1 MDAMKDLRAFIFIIM
16 ILAFVWLFT
25 GGPLRPSSKSGWF
38 LNKPQQKAA
47 QEAKKQTE
55 EILETKSSVS
65 SKEAAQN
72 FSSKQ
77 SSSAS
82 SPLPY
87 LRGDDG
93 RPQPSSSSGSGVSYG
108 DEKINNSASVVLAA
122 SKQSSSTKSKVQSL
136 PDGRAGSSSQSS
148 VKPDFATLKTRRA
161 KETKPDEEYLEIK
174 ADKKNKSP
182 MKITGWKL
190 KGKTG
195 LDVVIGKGA
204 SYIYASAASQP
215 QEDIYLKPGE
225 KAVIVTGKSPLGTS
239 FKLNKCAGYF
249 EQFREFTP
257 ELDTECPLL
266 RDEEPPSSLINNDQ
280 CLDYIDRVSSC
291 QTVVSIPYKYSSKL
305 SSSCQ
310 DYVLQNANYKT
321 CLEEHKDDSDF
332 YLPEWR
338 VYLERSEELWE
349 KKRETI
355 TLYDD
360 KNNIIDSKSY

>member
-1 MDAMKDLRAFIFIIM
+1 MDAMKDLRAFIFIII

-47 QEAKKQTE
+47 QETKKQTE
-55 EILETKSSVS
+55 EILGTKSSDP

-72 FSSKQ
+72 FSSRQ
-77 SSSAS
+77 SSSA
-82 SPLPY
+82 
-87 LRGDDG
+87 
-93 RPQPSSSSGSGVSYG
+93 
-108 DEKINNSASVVLAA
+108 
-122 SKQSSSTKSKVQSL
+122 KSKVQS
-136 PDGRAGSSSQSS
+136 SSSQSS
-148 VKPDFATLKTRRA
+148 VRPDFATLKKRRA
-161 KETKPDEEYLEIK
+161 KETNPDEEYLEIK
-174 ADKKNKSP
+174 ADKKNKSSL
-182 MKITGWKL
+182 KITGWKL

-225 KAVIVTGKSPLGTS
+225 KAVIVTGKSSLGTS
-239 FKLNKCAGYF
+239 FKMNKCVGYF
-249 EQFREFTP
+249 EQFHEFTP

-266 RDEEPPSSLINNDQ
+266 RDDEPPANLINNDQ

-291 QTVVSIPYKYSSKL
+291 QTVVSIPYKYSIKL
-305 SSSCQ
+305 SSSCH
-310 DYVLQNANYKT
+310 DYITQNANYKT
-321 CLEEHKDDSDF
+321 CLEKHKDDSDF

-338 VYLERSEELWE
+338 IYLDRSEELWK

-355 TLYDD
+355 TLYDG

>member
-1 MDAMKDLRAFIFIIM
+1 MDAMKDLRAFILIIVV
-16 ILAFVWLFT
+16 LAFVWLFT

-38 LNKPQQKAA
+38 LNKPQQKAT
-47 QEAKKQTE
+47 QETKKQTE
-55 EILETKSSVS
+55 EILGTKSSAS
-65 SKEAAQN
+65 SKKAAPN
-72 FSSKQ
+72 SSSKQ
-77 SSSAS
+77 ASSIS

-87 LRGDDG
+87 FRGDDG
-93 RPQPSSSSGSGVSYG
+93 RPQPSSSSRSGVSYG
-108 DEKINNSASVVLAA
+108 DEKIGASASVLLAV
-122 SKQSSSTKSKVQSL
+122 SGKSSSAKSKVQS
-136 PDGRAGSSSQSS
+136 SSSQSS
-148 VKPDFATLKTRRA
+148 VRPDFATLKARRT
-161 KETKPDEEYLEIK
+161 KETNPDEEYLEIK

-225 KAVIVTGKSPLGTS
+225 KAVIVTGKSSLGTS
-239 FKLNKCAGYF
+239 FKMNKCAGYF
-249 EQFREFTP
+249 EQFHEFTP

-266 RDEEPPSSLINNDQ
+266 RDEEPPANLVNNDQ
-280 CLDYIDRVSSC
+280 CMDYIDRVSSC

-310 DYVLQNANYKT
+310 EYVMQNANYKT
-321 CLEEHKDDSDF
+321 CLEKHKDDSDF

-338 VYLERSEELWE
+338 VYLERNEELWK

-355 TLYDD
+355 TIYDD

>member
-1 MDAMKDLRAFIFIIM
+1 MDAMKDLRAFVFIII

-47 QEAKKQTE
+47 QETKKQTE
-55 EILETKSSVS
+55 EILGTKSSDP

-72 FSSKQ
+72 FSSRQ
-77 SSSAS
+77 SSSA
-82 SPLPY
+82 
-87 LRGDDG
+87 
-93 RPQPSSSSGSGVSYG
+93 
-108 DEKINNSASVVLAA
+108 
-122 SKQSSSTKSKVQSL
+122 KSKVQS
-136 PDGRAGSSSQSS
+136 SSSQSS
-148 VKPDFATLKTRRA
+148 VRPDFATLKKRRA
-161 KETKPDEEYLEIK
+161 KETNPDEEYLEIK
-174 ADKKNKSP
+174 ADKKNKSSL
-182 MKITGWKL
+182 KITGWKL

-225 KAVIVTGKSPLGTS
+225 KAVIVTGKSSLGTS
-239 FKLNKCAGYF
+239 FKMNKCVGYF
-249 EQFREFTP
+249 EQFHEFTP

-266 RDEEPPSSLINNDQ
+266 RDDEPPANLINNDQ

-291 QTVVSIPYKYSSKL
+291 QTVISVPYKYSFKL

-310 DYVLQNANYKT
+310 DYVTQNANYKT
-321 CLEEHKDDSDF
+321 CLEKHKDDSDF

-338 VYLERSEELWE
+338 IYLERSEELWK

-355 TLYDD
+355 TLYDG

>member
-1 MDAMKDLRAFIFIIM
+1 MDAMKDLRAFIFIII

-47 QEAKKQTE
+47 QETKKQTG
-55 EILETKSSVS
+55 EILGTKSSVS

-87 LRGDDG
+87 FRGDDG
-93 RPQPSSSSGSGVSYG
+93 RPQPSSSSGLGVSYG

-122 SKQSSSTKSKVQSL
+122 SKQSLS
-136 PDGRAGSSSQSS
+136 AGQASS

-195 LDVVIGKGA
+195 LDVLIGKGA
-204 SYIYASAASQP
+204 SYIYASIASQP

-266 RDEEPPSSLINNDQ
+266 REEEPPSNLINNDQ
-280 CLDYIDRVSSC
+280 CLDYIDRVPSC

-321 CLEEHKDDSDF
+321 CLEKHKDDADF

-338 VYLERSEELWE
+338 IYLDRSEELWK

>member
-1 MDAMKDLRAFIFIIM
+1 MDAMKDLRAFILIM
-16 ILAFVWLFT
+16 VILAFVWLFT
-25 GGPLRPSSKSGWF
+25 GGPLRPSSKSGWV

-47 QEAKKQTE
+47 QEVKEQTE
-55 EILETKSSVS
+55 EITGTKSSAP

-72 FSSKQ
+72 FSSK

-87 LRGDDG
+87 FRGDDG
-93 RPQPSSSSGSGVSYG
+93 RPQPSSSSRYGVSYG
-108 DEKINNSASVVLAA
+108 DEKIGASASALLAV
-122 SKQSSSTKSKVQSL
+122 SGKSSSAKSKIQS
-136 PDGRAGSSSQSS
+136 SSSQSS
-148 VKPDFATLKTRRA
+148 VRPDFATLKTRRA
-161 KETKPDEEYLEIK
+161 KETNPNEEYLEIK
-174 ADKKNKSP
+174 ADKKNKSS
-182 MKITGWKL
+182 MKITGWKM
-190 KGKTG
+190 KGKIG
-195 LDVVIGKGA
+195 LDVLIGKGA
-204 SYIYASAASQP
+204 SYIYASIASQP

-249 EQFREFTP
+249 EQFHEFTP

-266 RDEEPPSSLINNDQ
+266 RDEEPPSNLINNDQ

-310 DYVLQNANYKT
+310 DYVTQNANYKT

-338 VYLERSEELWE
+338 VYLERSEELWK

>member
-1 MDAMKDLRAFIFIIM
+1 MDAMKDLRAFIFIMI

-47 QEAKKQTE
+47 QETKKQTE
-55 EILETKSSVS
+55 EILGTKSSAP

-87 LRGDDG
+87 FRGDDG
-93 RPQPSSSSGSGVSYG
+93 RPQPSSSSRSGVSYG
-108 DEKINNSASVVLAA
+108 DEKIGASASVLLAA
-122 SKQSSSTKSKVQSL
+122 SGKSSSAKSKVQS
-136 PDGRAGSSSQSS
+136 SSSQSS
-148 VKPDFATLKTRRA
+148 ARPDFATLKTRRA
-161 KETKPDEEYLEIK
+161 RETNPDEEYLEIK
-174 ADKKNKSP
+174 ADKKNKSSL
-182 MKITGWKL
+182 KITGWKL

-204 SYIYASAASQP
+204 FYIYASAASQP

-225 KAVIVTGKSPLGTS
+225 KAVIVTGKSSLGTS
-239 FKLNKCAGYF
+239 FKMNKCVGYF
-249 EQFREFTP
+249 EQFHEFTP

-266 RDEEPPSSLINNDQ
+266 RDDEPPANLINNDQ

-291 QTVVSIPYKYSSKL
+291 QTVVSIPYKYSIKL
-305 SSSCQ
+305 SSSCH
-310 DYVLQNANYKT
+310 DYITQNANYKT
-321 CLEEHKDDSDF
+321 CLEKHKDDSDF

-338 VYLERSEELWE
+338 IYLDRSEELWK

-355 TLYDD
+355 TLYDG
-360 KNNIIDSKSY
+360 KNNIIDSQSY

>member
-1 MDAMKDLRAFIFIIM
+1 MDAMKDLRAFILIILV
-16 ILAFVWLFT
+16 LAFVWLFT

-38 LNKPQQKAA
+38 LNRPQQKGE
-47 QEAKKQTE
+47 QRAKKEAVEVLGTKVP
-55 EILETKSSVS
+55 LDETDRPKTKQPVSSSISSSV
-65 SKEAAQN
+65 
-72 FSSKQ
+72 
-77 SSSAS
+77 S

-87 LRGDDG
+87 FRGDDG
-93 RPQPSSSSGSGVSYG
+93 SPKPSSSSISGASYNNTT
-108 DEKINNSASVVLAA
+108 NNSASIVFAA
-122 SKQSSSTKSKVQSL
+122 SK
-136 PDGRAGSSSQSS
+136 SSQSS
-148 VKPDFATLKTRRA
+148 FRSDFTIIKTRMA
-161 KETKPDEEYLEIK
+161 KKTNPDEEYLEIK

-225 KAVIVTGKSPLGTS
+225 KAVIVTGESPLGTS

-249 EQFREFTP
+249 EQFHEFTP

-266 RDEEPPSSLINNDQ
+266 RDEEPPANLINNDQ
-280 CLDYIDRVSSC
+280 CLDYTDRMSSC
-291 QTVVSIPYKYSSKL
+291 QTVVSIPYKYSLKL

-310 DYVLQNANYKT
+310 DYVTQNANYKT
-321 CLEEHKDDSDF
+321 CLEKHKDDSDF

-338 VYLERSEELWE
+338 VYLDRSEELWK

-355 TLYDD
+355 TLYDG

>member
-1 MDAMKDLRAFIFIIM
+1 MDAMKDLRAFVFIII

-47 QEAKKQTE
+47 QETKKQTE
-55 EILETKSSVS
+55 EILGTKSSDP

-72 FSSKQ
+72 FSSRQ
-77 SSSAS
+77 SSSA
-82 SPLPY
+82 
-87 LRGDDG
+87 
-93 RPQPSSSSGSGVSYG
+93 
-108 DEKINNSASVVLAA
+108 
-122 SKQSSSTKSKVQSL
+122 KSKVQS
-136 PDGRAGSSSQSS
+136 SSSQSS
-148 VKPDFATLKTRRA
+148 VRPDFATLKKRRA
-161 KETKPDEEYLEIK
+161 KETNPDEEYLEIK
-174 ADKKNKSP
+174 ADKKNKSSL
-182 MKITGWKL
+182 KITGWKL

-225 KAVIVTGKSPLGTS
+225 KAVIVTGKSSLGTS
-239 FKLNKCAGYF
+239 FKMNKCVGYF
-249 EQFREFTP
+249 EQFHEFTP

-266 RDEEPPSSLINNDQ
+266 RDDEPPANLINNDQ

-291 QTVVSIPYKYSSKL
+291 QTVVSIPYKYSFKL

-310 DYVLQNANYKT
+310 EYVTQNANYKT
-321 CLEEHKDDSDF
+321 CLEKHKDDSDF
-332 YLPEWR
+332 YLPGWR
-338 VYLERSEELWE
+338 IYLERSEELWK

-355 TLYDD
+355 TLYDG